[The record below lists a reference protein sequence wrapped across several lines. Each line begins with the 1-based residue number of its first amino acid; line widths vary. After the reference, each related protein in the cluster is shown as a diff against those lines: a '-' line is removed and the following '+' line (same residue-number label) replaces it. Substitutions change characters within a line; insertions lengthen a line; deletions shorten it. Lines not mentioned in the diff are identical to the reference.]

1 MKKGIIKVMR
11 ILDSILMVVWLLSTA
26 ICLYGLLYCIATG
39 GTK

>member
-11 ILDSILMVVWLLSTA
+11 ILDSILMVIWVISSA
-26 ICLYGLLYCIATG
+26 ICLYGLLYCIAIG